1 MQEGKPLTFASH
13 ALTTAEHNYAQIEKV
28 SKDSFLLLD
37 ASINTPM
44 EGLPVDLDE
53 KSLEMIFASPSFL
66 HQYTFKRC

>member
-53 KSLEMIFASPSFL
+53 
-66 HQYTFKRC
+66 